1 MIKLDHLVY
10 RYDNLEM
17 QFDLTV
23 NKAERVIILGLSG
36 AGKSTLLALISGF
49 RYPQKGKIW
58 LNQQNH
64 TSSPPAKR
72 PLSILF
78 QENNLFPHLTVWQN
92 IALGLSPHLH
102 LDQDQR
108 AQVQQI
114 IEQFYLNDCLSRFPA
129 QMSGGQC
136 QRVALARCLIRKK
149 PILLLD
155 EPFSGFDPA
164 LRYEILALLKKICDE
179 RQLTLLMITH
189 NLDDAVQIATRS
201 IVVAEG
207 KIVYDG
213 YPDRLVNRL
222 TLESIL
228 LGISSHC

>member
-36 AGKSTLLALISGF
+36 AGKSTLLALIAGF
-49 RYPQKGKIW
+49 RYPQNGKIW

-102 LDQDQR
+102 LDQEQR

-114 IEQFYLNDCLSRFPA
+114 VEQFYLNDCLNRFPA

-164 LRYEILALLKKICDE
+164 LRYEILALLKKICDK

-189 NLDDAVQIATRS
+189 NLDDAVQIATRF

-213 YPDRLVNRL
+213 YPDRLVNGL

>member
-36 AGKSTLLALISGF
+36 AGKSTLLALIAGF
-49 RYPQKGKIW
+49 RYPQKGQIW

-114 IEQFYLNDCLSRFPA
+114 IEQFYLNDCLNRFPS

-213 YPDRLVNRL
+213 YPDRLVNGL

>member
-36 AGKSTLLALISGF
+36 AGKSTLLALIAGF

-114 IEQFYLNDCLSRFPA
+114 IEQFYLNDCLNRFPA

-164 LRYEILALLKKICDE
+164 LRYEILALLKKICDD

-213 YPDRLVNRL
+213 YLDRLVNGL